1 MTGWSDGTASYQL
14 RPEHAAFLRDLR
26 ARVFEEMQGIDG
38 VVNALIVALIT
49 RGHIL
54 LEGNPGL
61 GKTALVKSLSRAL
74 GMHPSAV
81 GRIQFTPDLMPSD
94 ITGTRMPSEGDRT
107 RLEFRRGPIFH
118 QLLLA
123 DEINRATP
131 KTQAAMLEAMAE
143 FQVTV
148 LGERKPLTRLVDVGL
163 IHDAATPFMVMA
175 TQNPVEQEG
184 TYPLPEAQL
193 DRFMMKVVMPF
204 PSAETLSFIVSKDSG
219 KMHEPVVETTAEHNP
234 SSLALDD
241 NRDLLRLLSETER
254 AIRNSRPTDA
264 VARHIINIVMASTG
278 KFDEV
283 RDLRRD
289 RADALRTLAAE
300 VDYPLG
306 PRAAT
311 ALTLGTLG
319 WAAAVEAEPAQA
331 GRFSDHSTVALAR
344 VLVPVLRHR
353 IGFRTGLSG
362 FGTEQEGEE
371 YQALTDARIRALAQA
386 AAPDTHDYA
395 AQFDAALSHADE
407 VPL

>member
-1 MTGWSDGTASYQL
+1 M
-14 RPEHAAFLRDLR
+14 
-26 ARVFEEMQGIDG
+26 
-38 VVNALIVALIT
+38 
-49 RGHIL
+49 
-54 LEGNPGL
+54 
-61 GKTALVKSLSRAL
+61 
-74 GMHPSAV
+74 
-81 GRIQFTPDLMPSD
+81 
-94 ITGTRMPSEGDRT
+94 

-163 IHDAATPFMVMA
+163 KHHAATPFMVMA

-204 PSAETLSFIVSKDSG
+204 PSAEVLSFIVSKDS
-219 KMHEPVVETTAEHNP
+219 KMMHEPVAETAAEHNP
-234 SSLALDD
+234 SSLALAD

-254 AIRNSRPTDA
+254 ALRNSRPTDA

-278 KFDEV
+278 KLDQV

-289 RADALRTLAAE
+289 RAEALRTLAAE

-311 ALTLGTLG
+311 ALTLGALG
-319 WAAAVEAEPAQA
+319 WAAAVEAEPARA
-331 GRFSDHSTVALAR
+331 GRFTDHSTVGLAR
-344 VLVPVLRHR
+344 VVVPVLRHR
-353 IGFRTGLSG
+353 IGFQTGFSG
-362 FGTEQEGEE
+362 YGTGQDGEDS
-371 YQALTDARIRALAQA
+371 QASTDERIRALARA
-386 AAPDTHDYA
+386 AAPDALDYA
-395 AQFDAALSHADE
+395 SQFDAALSHSE
-407 VPL
+407 EMPF